1 MRKLFFT
8 ATKLREMEA
17 IVASGDI
24 GPATRATV
32 ALMLKQSAEIQE
44 RAYSERMCALALG
57 HHSLANK
64 IDRIIVGVDSNGSKA
79 AVAGADYDPA
89 DASEDKKAIKELVA
103 ALKALAADSCGHCG
117 YRYCQNDGE
126 QEHMPCRFVCE
137 AQALVR
143 KYSPPEPP
151 QEEKADDGIPF

>member
-1 MRKLFFT
+1 MSKLFFT
-8 ATKLREMEA
+8 AQKLREMEA

-24 GPATRATV
+24 GPVTRETV
-32 ALMLKQSAEIQE
+32 ALMLKQAAEIQE

-64 IDRIIVGVDSNGSKA
+64 VDRTIVGVDSNGSKA
-79 AVAGADYDPA
+79 AVAGVDYDPA

-103 ALKALAADSCGHCG
+103 ALKELAADACGHCDA
-117 YRYCQNDGE
+117 RYCQNYGE
-126 QEHMPCRFVCE
+126 QEHMPCRVVYE

-143 KYSPPEPP
+143 KYSPPED
-151 QEEKADDGIPF
+151 EATTEFDDGMPF

>member
-1 MRKLFFT
+1 MSKLFFT

-24 GPATRATV
+24 DPMTRETV

-44 RAYSERMCALALG
+44 RAYSERMCSLALG
-57 HHSLANK
+57 HHSIANK
-64 IDRIIVGVDSNGSKA
+64 VDRIIIGVDSNGQKA

-89 DASEDKKAIKELVA
+89 DASKDKKAIKELVA
-103 ALKALAADSCGHCG
+103 ALKALAADACGHCDA
-117 YRYCQNDGE
+117 RYCQNDGE
-126 QEHMPCRFVCE
+126 QEHMPCRVVYE

-143 KYSPPEPP
+143 KYSPQEDETPPE
-151 QEEKADDGIPF
+151 ADDGMPF

>member
-1 MRKLFFT
+1 MSKLFFT

-24 GPATRATV
+24 GTMTHETV

-44 RAYSERMCALALG
+44 RAYSERMCSLALG
-57 HHSLANK
+57 HHSIARK
-64 IDRIIVGVDSNGSKA
+64 VDRIIVGVDSNGKKA

-89 DASEDKKAIKELVA
+89 DASKDKKVIKELVA
-103 ALKALAADSCGHCG
+103 ALKALAADACGHCDA
-117 YRYCQNDGE
+117 RYCQNDGE
-126 QEHMPCRFVCE
+126 QEHMPCRVVYE

-143 KYSPPEPP
+143 KYSPPEDE
-151 QEEKADDGIPF
+151 QTTASDDSMPF

>member
-1 MRKLFFT
+1 MSKLFFT
-8 ATKLREMEA
+8 AQKLREMEA

-24 GPATRATV
+24 GTMTRETV

-64 IDRIIVGVDSNGSKA
+64 VDRIIIGVDSNGSKA
-79 AVAGADYDPA
+79 AVAGVDYDPA
-89 DASEDKKAIKELVA
+89 DASEDKKTIKELVA
-103 ALKALAADSCGHCG
+103 ALKALAADACGHCDA
-117 YRYCQNDGE
+117 RYCQNDGE
-126 QEHMPCRFVCE
+126 QEHMPCRVVYE

-143 KYSPPEPP
+143 KYSPPED
-151 QEEKADDGIPF
+151 EATTESDDGMPF

>member
-24 GPATRATV
+24 GTATRETI

-44 RAYSERMCALALG
+44 RAYSERMSSLALG
-57 HHSLANK
+57 HHSIANK
-64 IDRIIVGVDSNGSKA
+64 VDRIIVGVDSNGQKA
-79 AVAGADYDPA
+79 AVAGVDYDPV
-89 DASEDKKAIKELVA
+89 DASKDKKAIKELVS
-103 ALKALAADSCGHCG
+103 ALKALAADACGHCDA
-117 YRYCQNDGE
+117 RYCQNDGE
-126 QEHMPCRFVCE
+126 QEHMPCRVVYE

-143 KYSPPEPP
+143 RYSPPEDETQP
-151 QEEKADDGIPF
+151 ESDDSMPF

>member
-17 IVASGDI
+17 TVASGDI
-24 GPATRATV
+24 GPMTRETV

-57 HHSLANK
+57 HHSIANK
-64 IDRIIVGVDSNGSKA
+64 VDRIIFGVDSNVQKA

-103 ALKALAADSCGHCG
+103 ALKALAADACGHCDA
-117 YRYCQNDGE
+117 RYCEGDGE
-126 QEHMPCRFVCE
+126 QEHMPCRVVYE
-137 AQALVR
+137 AQELVR
-143 KYSPPEPP
+143 RYSPPEDEATP
-151 QEEKADDGIPF
+151 ASDDSMPF

>member
-1 MRKLFFT
+1 MSKLFFT
-8 ATKLREMEA
+8 STMLREMEA

-24 GPATRATV
+24 GPATRETV

-79 AVAGADYDPA
+79 EVAVADYDPA
-89 DASEDKKAIKELVA
+89 DASKDKKAIKELVA
-103 ALKALAADSCGHCG
+103 ALKALAADACGHCDS
-117 YRYCQNDGE
+117 RYCQNDGE
-126 QEHMPCRFVCE
+126 QEHMPCRVVCE
-137 AQALVR
+137 AQILVR
-143 KYSPPEPP
+143 KYSPTEDETT
-151 QEEKADDGIPF
+151 QASDDSMPF

>member
-1 MRKLFFT
+1 MSKLFFT
-8 ATKLREMEA
+8 ATKLREMDA

-24 GPATRATV
+24 GTMTRETV

-64 IDRIIVGVDSNGSKA
+64 VDRIVVGVDSNGQKA
-79 AVAGADYDPA
+79 AVAGVDYAPE
-89 DASEDKKAIKELVA
+89 DASKDKKAIKELVA
-103 ALKALAADSCGHCG
+103 ALKALAADACGHCG
-117 YRYCQNDGE
+117 ARYCQNDGE
-126 QEHMPCRFVCE
+126 QEHMPCRVVYE

-143 KYSPPEPP
+143 KYSPTEDEATPES
-151 QEEKADDGIPF
+151 DDSMPF